1 MSREDNLMAL
11 QNHEDQ
17 SSVKIKMV
25 PSLPVRFGVVSFL
38 NYCSSEILTRS
49 LPLFL
54 SSTLGL
60 SPTIIGL
67 IEGVAETTTILVTAF
82 SGWLSDRMPTRKPLV
97 TLGYSLSALGRTLM
111 FFTSLIPL
119 LAAARILDRVG
130 KGFRTAP
137 RDALIADDSH
147 RHNVGRAFGI
157 ARSLDTIGAVSGL
170 SIAIFMGIGSAKMSP
185 ELFQRMLLTSVPFAW
200 IAVVVLLVWVPNI
213 ARQTSA
219 KTYLAWHIPQEIRP
233 LLFAIAVFALG
244 SSSDAF
250 LALRAQAIGF
260 DFGSILSLFILYNIM
275 ASVVGWLAGQWS
287 DKYGRRRFLL
297 VGWLVYACCYILMA
311 VTTDRNL
318 FAIGF
323 VCFGAFYGLTEGVEK
338 ALLSDLLPVRKR
350 GLGYAAFQTTLAAVA
365 IPANLMTGWLAANF
379 GLGLALFVSGIFSLI
394 GTLILALIYR
404 QLRPTMSL
412 DSAL

>member
-1 MSREDNLMAL
+1 MQEQLG
-11 QNHEDQ
+11 E
-17 SSVKIKMV
+17 SSTKTKLV

-38 NYCSSEILTRS
+38 NDCSSEILTRS

-54 SSTLGL
+54 STGLGL
-60 SPTIIGL
+60 SPTILGL

-82 SGWLSDRMPTRKPLV
+82 SGWLSDRIPARKPLV
-97 TLGYSLSALGRTLM
+97 TLGYSLSAVGRTLM
-111 FFTSLIPL
+111 FFTGLVPL

-147 RHNVGRAFGI
+147 KYNVGRAFGI

-170 SIAIFMGIGSAKMSP
+170 SIAILMGVGSAEMST
-185 ELFQRMLLTSVPFAW
+185 ELFQKMLLTSVPFAW
-200 IAVVVLLVWVPNI
+200 VAVLVLWLWVPNI
-213 ARQTSA
+213 PRQTLT
-219 KTYLAWHIPQEIRP
+219 KTYLAWHVPQEIRP
-233 LLFAIAVFALG
+233 LLMAIGVFALG

-250 LALRAQAIGF
+250 LALRAQALGF

-275 ASVVGWLAGQWS
+275 ASVVGWVAGQWS

-297 VGWLVYACCYILMA
+297 VGWFIYACCYFVMA
-311 VTTDRNL
+311 LTTDRNI
-318 FAIGF
+318 FTFGF

-350 GLGYAAFQTTLAAVA
+350 GLGYGAFQTTLAVVA
-365 IPANLMTGWLAANF
+365 IPANLMTGWLAASY
-379 GLGLALFVSGIFSLI
+379 GLGWALFVSGVFSLF
-394 GTLILALIYR
+394 GFVILALIYPKLKPSIS
-404 QLRPTMSL
+404 Q
-412 DSAL
+412 AQ

>member
-1 MSREDNLMAL
+1 L
-11 QNHEDQ
+11 QTNEDQ
-17 SSVKIKMV
+17 LHTTKKLI

-38 NYCSSEILTRS
+38 NDCSSEILTRT

-54 SSTLGL
+54 ATGLGV
-60 SPTIIGL
+60 SPTILGL
-67 IEGVAETTTILVTAF
+67 IEGIAETTTILVTAL
-82 SGWLSDRMPTRKPLV
+82 SGWLSDRMPARKPLV
-97 TLGYSLSALGRTLM
+97 TLGYGLSAIGRTLM
-111 FFTSLIPL
+111 FFTSVIPL

-170 SIAIFMGIGSAKMSP
+170 SIAILMGIGSAEMST
-185 ELFQRMLLTSVPFAW
+185 ELFQKMLITSIPFAW
-200 IAVVVLLVWVPNI
+200 IAVVVLILWVPNI
-213 ARQTSA
+213 PRQTLA
-219 KTYLAWHIPQEIRP
+219 KTYLAWHIPEEIRP
-233 LLFAIAVFALG
+233 LLWAIAVFALG

-275 ASVVGWLAGQWS
+275 ASVVGWIAGQWS
-287 DKYGRRRFLL
+287 DKYGRRRFLM
-297 VGWLVYACCYILMA
+297 VGWLVYAGCYFLMA
-311 VTTDRNL
+311 ATTDRNI
-318 FAIGF
+318 FAVGF

-338 ALLSDLLPVRKR
+338 ALLSDLLPIRKR
-350 GLGYAAFQTTLAAVA
+350 GLGYGAFQTTLAVVA

-379 GLGLALFVSGIFSLI
+379 GLGLALFVSGIFSLA
-394 GTLILALIYR
+394 GAVILALIYG
-404 QLRPTMSL
+404 QLKPSN
-412 DSAL
+412 A

>member
-1 MSREDNLMAL
+1 
-11 QNHEDQ
+11 
-17 SSVKIKMV
+17 
-25 PSLPVRFGVVSFL
+25 
-38 NYCSSEILTRS
+38 
-49 LPLFL
+49 
-54 SSTLGL
+54 
-60 SPTIIGL
+60 
-67 IEGVAETTTILVTAF
+67 
-82 SGWLSDRMPTRKPLV
+82 
-97 TLGYSLSALGRTLM
+97 M

>member
-1 MSREDNLMAL
+1 MQTN
-11 QNHEDQ
+11 EDQ
-17 SSVKIKMV
+17 LHTTKKLI

-38 NYCSSEILTRS
+38 NDCSSEILTRT

-54 SSTLGL
+54 ATGLGV
-60 SPTIIGL
+60 SPTILGL
-67 IEGVAETTTILVTAF
+67 IEGIAETTTILVTAL
-82 SGWLSDRMPTRKPLV
+82 SGWLSDRMPARKPLV
-97 TLGYSLSALGRTLM
+97 TLGYGLSAIGRTLM
-111 FFTSLIPL
+111 FFTSVIPL

-170 SIAIFMGIGSAKMSP
+170 SIAILMGIGSAEMST
-185 ELFQRMLLTSVPFAW
+185 ELFQKMLITSIPFAW
-200 IAVVVLLVWVPNI
+200 IAVVVLILWVPNI
-213 ARQTSA
+213 PRQTLA
-219 KTYLAWHIPQEIRP
+219 KTYLAWHIPEEIRP
-233 LLFAIAVFALG
+233 LLWAIAVFALG

-275 ASVVGWLAGQWS
+275 ASVVGWIAGQWS
-287 DKYGRRRFLL
+287 DKYGRRRFLM
-297 VGWLVYACCYILMA
+297 VGWLVYAGCYFLMA
-311 VTTDRNL
+311 ATTDRNI
-318 FAIGF
+318 FAVGF

-338 ALLSDLLPVRKR
+338 ALLSDLLPIRKR
-350 GLGYAAFQTTLAAVA
+350 GLGYGAFQTTLAVVA

-379 GLGLALFVSGIFSLI
+379 GLGLALFVSGIFSLA
-394 GTLILALIYR
+394 GAVILALIYG
-404 QLRPTMSL
+404 QLKPSN
-412 DSAL
+412 A

>member
-1 MSREDNLMAL
+1 
-11 QNHEDQ
+11 
-17 SSVKIKMV
+17 
-25 PSLPVRFGVVSFL
+25 
-38 NYCSSEILTRS
+38 
-49 LPLFL
+49 
-54 SSTLGL
+54 
-60 SPTIIGL
+60 
-67 IEGVAETTTILVTAF
+67 
-82 SGWLSDRMPTRKPLV
+82 
-97 TLGYSLSALGRTLM
+97 M

-213 ARQTSA
+213 PRQTSA

-260 DFGSILSLFILYNIM
+260 DFGSILSLFILYNI
-275 ASVVGWLAGQWS
+275 V
-287 DKYGRRRFLL
+287 
-297 VGWLVYACCYILMA
+297 
-311 VTTDRNL
+311 N
-318 FAIGF
+318 
-323 VCFGAFYGLTEGVEK
+323 
-338 ALLSDLLPVRKR
+338 VR
-350 GLGYAAFQTTLAAVA
+350 
-365 IPANLMTGWLAANF
+365 
-379 GLGLALFVSGIFSLI
+379 
-394 GTLILALIYR
+394 
-404 QLRPTMSL
+404 
-412 DSAL
+412 

>member
-1 MSREDNLMAL
+1 MPL

-17 SSVKIKMV
+17 SSAKIKMV

-38 NYCSSEILTRS
+38 NDCSSEILTRS

-54 SSTLGL
+54 ATGLGL
-60 SPTIIGL
+60 SPTILGL
-67 IEGVAETTTILVTAF
+67 IEGVAETTTILVTAL
-82 SGWLSDRMPTRKPLV
+82 SGWLSDRMPARKPLV
-97 TLGYSLSALGRTLM
+97 TLGYGLSAIGRTLM
-111 FFTSLIPL
+111 FFTSIVPL

-170 SIAIFMGIGSAKMSP
+170 SIAILMGIGSAEMST
-185 ELFQRMLLTSVPFAW
+185 ELFQRMLITSVPFAW
-200 IAVVVLLVWVPNI
+200 IAVVVLILWVPNI
-213 ARQTSA
+213 PRQTLA
-219 KTYLAWHIPQEIRP
+219 KTYLAWHIPSEIRP
-233 LLFAIAVFALG
+233 LLWAIAVFALG

-250 LALRAQAIGF
+250 LALRAQSIGF

-275 ASVVGWLAGQWS
+275 ASVVGWIAGQWS
-287 DKYGRRRFLL
+287 DKYGRRRFLM
-297 VGWLVYACCYILMA
+297 VGWLVYAACYFLMA
-311 VTTDRNL
+311 ATTDRNL

-338 ALLSDLLPVRKR
+338 ALLSDLLPPRKR
-350 GLGYAAFQTTLAAVA
+350 GLGYGAFQTTLAIVA
-365 IPANLMTGWLAANF
+365 IPANLMTGLLAANF
-379 GLGLALFVSGIFSLI
+379 GLGLALFVSGIFSFV
-394 GTLILALIYR
+394 GAVILALIYG
-404 QLRPTMSL
+404 QLKPS
-412 DSAL
+412 DA

>member
-1 MSREDNLMAL
+1 MQDHDAQPPAKAKL
-11 QNHEDQ
+11 
-17 SSVKIKMV
+17 V

-38 NYCSSEILTRS
+38 NDCSSEILTRS

-54 SSTLGL
+54 SAGLGL
-60 SPTIIGL
+60 SPTILGL
-67 IEGVAETTTILVTAF
+67 IEGVAETTTIMVTAF
-82 SGWLSDRMPTRKPLV
+82 SGWLSDRMPSRKPLV
-97 TLGYSLSALGRTLM
+97 TLGYGLSALGRTLM
-111 FFTSLIPL
+111 FFTSLVPL
-119 LAAARILDRVG
+119 LASARILDRVG

-170 SIAIFMGIGSAKMSP
+170 SIAIIMGIGAADMSS

-200 IAVVVLLVWVPNI
+200 IAVLVLWLWVPSI
-213 ARQTSA
+213 PRQTA
-219 KTYLAWHIPQEIRP
+219 TKTYLAWHIPKEIRP
-233 LLFAIAVFALG
+233 LLMAIAVFALG

-287 DKYGRRRFLL
+287 DRYGRRRFLL
-297 VGWLVYACCYILMA
+297 VGWLVYACCYFLMA
-311 VTTDRNL
+311 ATTDRYL
-318 FAIGF
+318 FAFGF

-338 ALLSDLLPVRKR
+338 ALLSDLLPIRKR
-350 GLGYAAFQTTLAAVA
+350 GLGYGAFQTTLAVVA
-365 IPANLMTGWLAANF
+365 IPANLMTGWLAANY
-379 GLGLALFVSGIFSLI
+379 GLGLALFVSGLFSFAGFI
-394 GTLILALIYR
+394 ILAMIYR
-404 QLRPTMSL
+404 QLKPSI
-412 DSAL
+412 AQAQ